1 MHFTRRFETS
11 SLIYSLLITLT
22 NADPPHL
29 ALHFA
34 GFQYGDLFI
43 FDTSSLSWS
52 ELTGMVDGIPP
63 YGRSFMGLATYKANL
78 FIFGGQIFDG
88 DCPHVTIDERPC
100 DA

>member
-1 MHFTRRFETS
+1 M
-11 SLIYSLLITLT
+11 TLT
-22 NADPPHL
+22 DADPQHI

-34 GFQYGDLFI
+34 GFQYGDLFV

-63 YGRSFMGLATYKANL
+63 TALGRSFMGLAAYNAKL
-78 FIFGGQIFDG
+78 FMFGGHTLDG
-88 DCPHVTIDERPC
+88 DCPRVTIDERPC